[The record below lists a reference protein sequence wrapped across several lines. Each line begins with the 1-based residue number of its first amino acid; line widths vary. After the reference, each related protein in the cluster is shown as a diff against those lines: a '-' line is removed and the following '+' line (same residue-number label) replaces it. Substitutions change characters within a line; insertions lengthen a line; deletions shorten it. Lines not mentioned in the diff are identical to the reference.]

1 MSRLSNINDPVREE
15 FVASVLAKETGLQF
29 HITPQN
35 FVFDFMLYDEK
46 DYRVLGE
53 IKIRER
59 FFPDW
64 FIADKKINWL
74 EKANKTFRCV
84 PWFVIHCI
92 ENGII
97 YRLNLHENYEFTEDS
112 MTNRY
117 STGIQTETGRKV
129 PVQYWKTIETRS
141 SFNGG
146 MSAIDWK

>member
-1 MSRLSNINDPVREE
+1 MSRLSNVNDPVREE
-15 FVASVLAKETGLQF
+15 YVASILAKQAGLQF

-35 FVFDFMLYDEK
+35 SRFDFMLFDDR

-64 FIADKKINWL
+64 FIADKKVNWL
-74 EKANKTFRCV
+74 LEANKTFRCV

-92 ENGII
+92 ENGVI

-112 MTNRY
+112 MTNPY

-129 PVQYWKTIETRS
+129 PIEYWTKTETRS
-141 SFNGG
+141 SFEER
-146 MSAIDWK
+146 MSPINWK